1 MNDSSQISFFEL
13 KTKKRKL
20 SELSDDKSELNALLA
35 SEDSQFLKTEKC
47 EFSTI
52 FPNDIPRNY
61 DSETFAKGQSSIST
75 INSEITTPLDLCIK
89 KEEEEIEC
97 AICSDKATGLHYGI
111 LTCEG

>member
-20 SELSDDKSELNALLA
+20 SELSDDKSELNAILA
-35 SEDSQFLKTEKC
+35 GENVEFLKTEKC

-61 DSETFAKGQSSIST
+61 DNETFTKEQSAIST
-75 INSEITTPLDLCIK
+75 LNSELSTPLDLCIK